1 MDKAF
6 HMGNRERL
14 YAAMKPASLLVMF
27 SGEEIRKTNDE
38 YWPFF
43 TDRNFYYLTGLNSRD
58 YVLLALKDKSLIV
71 VAVAAC
77 VAVFLTEQVLVYL
90 HF

>member
-1 MDKAF
+1 MA
-6 HMGNRERL
+6 
-14 YAAMKPASLLVMF
+14 
-27 SGEEIRKTNDE
+27 
-38 YWPFF
+38 
-43 TDRNFYYLTGLNSRD
+43 
-58 YVLLALKDKSLIV
+58 VLLALKDKSLIV